1 MGKGVQYVNYEYDM
15 WDVSILMFILEGNL
29 EVWSNKQY
37 EKIIVYVQNRH
48 YGYQLVEN
56 WQNTKLYIGYH
67 CFVSI
72 IVLDIDD
79 QLYIYNLGKIK
90 GVSSIITNSTPL
102 RLPKHRPL
110 HWWM

>member
-56 WQNTKLYIGYH
+56 WQNTKFVHWLSLFCIYH
-67 CFVSI
+67 CFGYWWST
-72 IVLDIDD
+72 
-79 QLYIYNLGKIK
+79 LYL
-90 GVSSIITNSTPL
+90 
-102 RLPKHRPL
+102 
-110 HWWM
+110 